1 MKLREMNKEQLN
13 SFHEEAKKEYEEILA
28 KKLSLNMARGKPSA
42 AQLDLALGVLE
53 ALKARYEFANS
64 KGDDVRNYG
73 IWDGLDS
80 MKSIFSGMIGVP
92 NSQIILGNNS
102 SLAIMFDVMVR
113 GVTHGFSG
121 QTPWG
126 RLDKKKWLC
135 PCPGY
140 DRHFGITEYFDFEM
154 IPIPMLETGPDMDM
168 VEELV
173 KDESVK
179 GIWCV
184 PKYSNPTG
192 ITYSDDT
199 VRRFARLK
207 PAAKDFRIMW
217 DNAYCIHDL
226 TDTPDTLL
234 NLWEEALAEG
244 TEDNVFIFAST
255 SKITFPGAGVS
266 AMAAS
271 DRNIVDLKRHFTVET
286 IGPDKMNQ
294 LRHVLFFKDFNGVL
308 EIMKGHRE
316 LLEPKFRKV
325 GEVLQKEVGE
335 LDIATWN
342 MPNGGYFISCDVMP
356 GCAKK
361 VFELCRQAGVVITNA
376 GATFPYGKDPNDSN
390 IRIAPSFP
398 PIEELEEAI
407 HVFATCIKI
416 AASEKLLA
424 E

>member
-1 MKLREMNKEQLN
+1 MKLSEMNKEQL
-13 SFHEEAKKEYEEILA
+13 SSLYEDAKKEYDNY
-28 KKLSLNMARGKPSA
+28 LSMNLKLNMARGKPSA

-53 ALKARYEFANS
+53 ALHARYEFANS

-80 MKSIFSGMIGVP
+80 MKAIFSGMIDVP
-92 NSQIILGNNS
+92 ASQIIIGNNS
-102 SLAIMFDVMVR
+102 SLGIMFDVISR

-140 DRHFGITEYFDFEM
+140 DRHFKVTEYFDFEL
-154 IPIPMLETGPDMDM
+154 ISVPMLPTGPDMDM
-168 VEELV
+168 IEELV

-179 GIWCV
+179 GVWCV

-192 ITYSDDT
+192 LTYSDET
-199 VRRFARLK
+199 VRRFAKLH

-226 TDTPDTLL
+226 TDSPDTLL
-234 NLWEEALAEG
+234 SLWDEAVKEG
-244 TEDNVFIFAST
+244 TEDQVFVFAST
-255 SKITFPGAGVS
+255 SKITFPGAGVA

-286 IGPDKMNQ
+286 IGPDKLNQ
-294 LRHVLFFKDFNGVL
+294 LRHVLYFKDINGVKK
-308 EIMKGHRE
+308 IMKGHRE

-325 GEVLQKEVGE
+325 GEVLTNDIGD
-335 LDIATWN
+335 LGIATWN
-342 MPNGGYFISCDVMP
+342 MPNGGYFINCDLMP
-356 GCAKK
+356 GCAKR
-361 VFELCRQAGVVITNA
+361 VFELCREAGVVITDA
-376 GATFPYGKDPNDSN
+376 GATFPYGKDPQDSN

-398 PIEELEEAI
+398 PIEELEEAM
-407 HVFATCIKI
+407 HVFSTCAKL
-416 AASEKLLA
+416 AACEKLLA